1 MEIISDTYVTKG
13 DVEEFGVVENEGF
26 KGYSNV
32 QLCKIRFVSSSSY
45 WKILLVAWK
54 EILVWKLLSQ
64 SIVRNMPRT

>member
-13 DVEEFGVVENEGF
+13 DVEDFGIVENEGF

-45 WKILLVAWK
+45 WKILLVA
-54 EILVWKLLSQ
+54 
-64 SIVRNMPRT
+64 